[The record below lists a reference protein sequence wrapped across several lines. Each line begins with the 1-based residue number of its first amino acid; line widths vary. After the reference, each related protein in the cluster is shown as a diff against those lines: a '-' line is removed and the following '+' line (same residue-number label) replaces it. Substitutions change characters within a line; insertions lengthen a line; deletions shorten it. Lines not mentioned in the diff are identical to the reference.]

1 MEGRGLLY
9 TTSAAAAG
17 GGSSSNNTNALLHH
31 HMPFPFLDSRSMV
44 SFKDVS
50 GRMHSERSFFRSFGQ
65 DGNEDEDF
73 DEYFHQ
79 PEKKR
84 RLKADQIE
92 FLEKSFEADNKLEP
106 ERKVQ
111 LAKDIGLQ
119 PRQVAIWFQNRRARW
134 KNKSLER
141 DYEVLQDSYNSLK
154 VQYDNLVKE
163 KDKLK
168 VQVLDLTDK
177 LCLKEKEKDGLEV
190 VNTQALSAAS
200 QQEHIENEV
209 SKGEVSNEPILTCKQ
224 DDNPL
229 VKSDPLYSDSPN
241 YIDVVNSSLLEAGN
255 PVQFFDIDQSDM
267 SQDEEEN
274 IRRLLLPSLAYMF
287 PRIGD
292 ISSPD
297 LPASTCSSGFP
308 IEEEAYDFWAY

>member
-9 TTSAAAAG
+9 STAAAG
-17 GGSSSNNTNALLHH
+17 GSNMNTNALLHN

-44 SFKDVS
+44 SFKEVS
-50 GRMHSERSFFRSFGQ
+50 GRIHSERSFFRSFGQ
-65 DGNEDEDF
+65 DGIEDEDF

-134 KNKSLER
+134 KNKSLEK

-154 VQYDNLVKE
+154 AQYDNLVKE

-177 LCLKEKEKDGLEV
+177 LSQKEKDKEGLEV
-190 VNTQALSAAS
+190 VNSQTLSAAP

-209 SKGEVSNEPILTCKQ
+209 SRGEVSNEPILTCKLE
-224 DDNPL
+224 DNPS
-229 VKSDPLYSDSPN
+229 VKSDLLYSDSPN
-241 YIDVVNSSLLEAGN
+241 YMGDGVHSSLLEPGN
-255 PVQFFDIDQSDM
+255 SSHFFDMDQSDT
-267 SQDEEEN
+267 SQDEQEN
-274 IRRLLLPSLAYMF
+274 FRRLLLPSVEYMF

-297 LPASTCSSGFP
+297 LPASSCSSGLP
-308 IEEEAYDFWAY
+308 IEEDSFDFWAY

>member
-1 MEGRGLLY
+1 
-9 TTSAAAAG
+9 
-17 GGSSSNNTNALLHH
+17 
-31 HMPFPFLDSRSMV
+31 MV
-44 SFKDVS
+44 SFRDVS
-50 GRMHSERSFFRSFGQ
+50 GRMHSERSFFRSFGH

-154 VQYDNLVKE
+154 AQYDNLVKE
-163 KDKLK
+163 KDELK
-168 VQVLDLTDK
+168 VQVR
-177 LCLKEKEKDGLEV
+177 
-190 VNTQALSAAS
+190 LSSITFSSA
-200 QQEHIENEV
+200 
-209 SKGEVSNEPILTCKQ
+209 
-224 DDNPL
+224 
-229 VKSDPLYSDSPN
+229 KS
-241 YIDVVNSSLLEAGN
+241 AFGK
-255 PVQFFDIDQSDM
+255 F
-267 SQDEEEN
+267 
-274 IRRLLLPSLAYMF
+274 
-287 PRIGD
+287 
-292 ISSPD
+292 
-297 LPASTCSSGFP
+297 
-308 IEEEAYDFWAY
+308 

>member
-9 TTSAAAAG
+9 SAAA
-17 GGSSSNNTNALLHH
+17 GSSLNANALLHNQL
-31 HMPFPFLDSRSMV
+31 PFSFLDSRSMV
-44 SFKDVS
+44 SFKDIS

-106 ERKVQ
+106 ERKVK

-154 VQYDNLVKE
+154 AQYENLVKE

-168 VQVLDLTDK
+168 DQVLDLTDK
-177 LCLKEKEKDGLEV
+177 LKEKEKECLEV
-190 VNTQALSAAS
+190 VNTQTLSES
-200 QQEHIENEV
+200 PQQERVGIEV
-209 SKGEVSNEPILTCKQ
+209 SKGEVSIESISTCKQ
-224 DDNPL
+224 EDNL
-229 VKSDPLYSDSPN
+229 SVKSDLIYSDSSN
-241 YIDVVNSSLLEAGN
+241 YTDGVRSSLLEPGDSSN
-255 PVQFFDIDQSDM
+255 FFDMDQSDR
-267 SQDEEEN
+267 SQDEEDN
-274 IRRLLLPSLAYMF
+274 LRRLLLPPLAYMF
-287 PRIGD
+287 PMIGD

-297 LPASTCSSGFP
+297 LPASTCSSGLP
-308 IEEEAYDFWAY
+308 IEEEPYDFWAY

>member
-9 TTSAAAAG
+9 STSAAAAG
-17 GGSSSNNTNALLHH
+17 GGGSNLNTNALLHN

-50 GRMHSERSFFRSFGQ
+50 GRMQSERLFFRSFGQ
-65 DGNEDEDF
+65 DGIEDEDF

-92 FLEKSFEADNKLEP
+92 FLEKNFEADNKLEP

-154 VQYDNLVKE
+154 AQYDNLVKE

-177 LCLKEKEKDGLEV
+177 LSLKEREKEGIEV
-190 VNTQALSAAS
+190 VDTQILSEAP
-200 QQEHIENEV
+200 QQERVGI
-209 SKGEVSNEPILTCKQ
+209 EVSNGKVSHEPILTCKQ
-224 DDNPL
+224 EENL
-229 VKSDPLYSDSPN
+229 SVKSDLLYSESPN
-241 YIDVVNSSLLEAGN
+241 YTDGVHSSLLEPGDSSH
-255 PVQFFDIDQSDM
+255 FFDMDQSDM

-274 IRRLLLPSLAYMF
+274 LRRLLLPSLAYMF

-297 LPASTCSSGFP
+297 LPASTCSSGLP
-308 IEEEAYDFWAY
+308 IEEEPYDFWAY

>member
-1 MEGRGLLY
+1 MI
-9 TTSAAAAG
+9 
-17 GGSSSNNTNALLHH
+17 
-31 HMPFPFLDSRSMV
+31 

-154 VQYDNLVKE
+154 MQYDNLVKE

-168 VQVLDLTDK
+168 VQVRP
-177 LCLKEKEKDGLEV
+177 
-190 VNTQALSAAS
+190 SS
-200 QQEHIENEV
+200 
-209 SKGEVSNEPILTCKQ
+209 SKFSNF
-224 DDNPL
+224 
-229 VKSDPLYSDSPN
+229 
-241 YIDVVNSSLLEAGN
+241 SSS
-255 PVQFFDIDQSDM
+255 I
-267 SQDEEEN
+267 
-274 IRRLLLPSLAYMF
+274 
-287 PRIGD
+287 
-292 ISSPD
+292 PD
-297 LPASTCSSGFP
+297 LGKF
-308 IEEEAYDFWAY
+308 